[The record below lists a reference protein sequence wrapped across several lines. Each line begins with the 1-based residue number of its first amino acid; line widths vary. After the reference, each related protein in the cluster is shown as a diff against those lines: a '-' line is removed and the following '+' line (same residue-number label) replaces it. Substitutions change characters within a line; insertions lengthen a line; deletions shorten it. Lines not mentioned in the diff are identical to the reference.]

1 MPELPEVETIR
12 CGLEP
17 LVVGHRIVGVALRNR
32 ALRWP
37 VPEKLQEILNGQ
49 VIHAVERRAKYLM
62 LRCQSGTLILH
73 LGMSGS
79 LRILPKQKNP
89 TKHDHVDIVFSNGR
103 CLRYNDPRRFGALLW
118 TSSDPVQHELLKDLG
133 PEPLTASLTG
143 DYLYERSRRRIVSI
157 KQFIMDSRI
166 VSGVGNIYANEA
178 LFTAGIQPVKAAGRI
193 SRKRYQRLAA
203 AIKKTLR
210 TAIAAG
216 GTTLRDFQDESGNPG
231 YFQMKLKVYGR
242 GGEPCL
248 VCGRRIR
255 HVRHG
260 QRSTYYCPRCQH

>member
-89 TKHDHVDIVFSNGR
+89 TRHDHVDIVFSNGR

-166 VSGVGNIYANEA
+166 VSGVGNI
-178 LFTAGIQPVKAAGRI
+178 
-193 SRKRYQRLAA
+193 
-203 AIKKTLR
+203 
-210 TAIAAG
+210 
-216 GTTLRDFQDESGNPG
+216 
-231 YFQMKLKVYGR
+231 
-242 GGEPCL
+242 
-248 VCGRRIR
+248 
-255 HVRHG
+255 
-260 QRSTYYCPRCQH
+260 